1 MPKKLSPG
9 FTLIE
14 VLVTL
19 VILTFGLLGI
29 AGLMAKGQRIA
40 FEAYQRQQAT
50 ALAADMAERIR
61 GNRFLAVTCP
71 TALAGCTTYIAGAP
85 LITPLGKGLFYNDYR
100 SGLIVD
106 CAVLACD
113 QMQLALYDI
122 ALWDGLL
129 FGYSEQ
135 QAGGAA
141 NANRYGGVVRA
152 SGCIEQIAST
162 AASCPAPGSGTVA
175 LFSATL
181 RVSVAWQGNDD
192 TVAPVVVAGSPASCG
207 SGLYGVETKRRIIT
221 YDVLLQELCPP

>member
-1 MPKKLSPG
+1 MRG

-40 FEAYQRQQAT
+40 FEAYQRQQAV

-71 TALAGCTTYIAGAP
+71 TLLPGCTTYIAAAP
-85 LITPLGKGLFYNDYR
+85 LTTPLGQGLFYSDYR
-100 SGLIVD
+100 TGTITD
-106 CAVLACD
+106 CAVLTCN

-129 FGYSEQ
+129 NGYSEQ
-135 QAGGAA
+135 QTGGAVRFGGIV
-141 NANRYGGVVRA
+141 NAR
-152 SGCIEQIAST
+152 GCVEQIANTSAT
-162 AASCPAPGSGTVA
+162 CPAPGSGSVA
-175 LFSATL
+175 VFSATL

-192 TVAPVVVAGSPASCG
+192 TIAPVVPGGGTPSCG
-207 SGLYGVETKRRIIT
+207 NGQYGVETKRRIVT
-221 YDVLLQELCPP
+221 YDILLQEPCPP